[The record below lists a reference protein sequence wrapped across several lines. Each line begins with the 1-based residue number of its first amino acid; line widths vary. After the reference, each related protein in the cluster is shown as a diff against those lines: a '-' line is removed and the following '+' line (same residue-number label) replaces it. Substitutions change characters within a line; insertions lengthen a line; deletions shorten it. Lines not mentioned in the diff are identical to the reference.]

1 VVSNALLSDVET
13 VVIRR
18 LRADATTAGIGCF
31 ASRRSPVR
39 SRLAPLSKSLKNRSF
54 LIELPSSLARGNKKG
69 TSKPVSERSSRRAEG
84 RS

>member
-1 VVSNALLSDVET
+1 VVGNALLSDVET
-13 VVIRR
+13 VV
-18 LRADATTAGIGCF
+18 DATTARSGCF
-31 ASRRSPVR
+31 ASGRSPVR

-69 TSKPVSERSSRRAEG
+69 TSKPVSERSSRRAVG